1 MILNEKI
8 GAIYN
13 VFDSE
18 ELLKQSIESIKSIVD
33 YIVIV
38 YQTSILLLK

>member
-8 GAIYN
+8 GVIYN